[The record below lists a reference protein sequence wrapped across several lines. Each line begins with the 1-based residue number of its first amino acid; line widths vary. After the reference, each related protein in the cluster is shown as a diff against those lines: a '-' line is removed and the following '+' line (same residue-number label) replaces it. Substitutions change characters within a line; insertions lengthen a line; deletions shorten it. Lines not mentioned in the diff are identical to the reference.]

1 MLLYVMECAAEGSVD
16 YGRSAVY
23 AAEDQWSR
31 QLDRGGV
38 VNYFGSHLSLT
49 QQQSFGSLEEAQA
62 YLWWVSQQLK
72 EVGWNV
78 EPPRVRARRGMM
90 AAHYERATRTIA
102 LPVQVT
108 WALREAVL
116 LHELTHHIVDG
127 QVPAHGAQYRSTML
141 KIVSLVMGEEAA
153 ALLSAAYRG
162 VQLT

>member
-38 VNYFGSHLSLT
+38 VNYYGSHLSLT
-49 QQQSFGSLEEAQA
+49 QQQTFGSLKEAQA
-62 YLWWVSQQLK
+62 YLRRVCRQLK
-72 EVGWNV
+72 DMGWDI

-102 LPVQVT
+102 LPVQVA
-108 WALREAVL
+108 WALRESVL

-127 QVPAHGAQYRSTML
+127 QMPAHGTQYRSTMVE
-141 KIVSLVMGEEAA
+141 IVSAVMGDEAA
-153 ALLSAAYRG
+153 TLLSAAYNG

>member
-38 VNYFGSHLSLT
+38 VNYYGSHLSLT
-49 QQQSFGSLEEAQA
+49 QQQTFGSLKEAQA
-62 YLWWVSQQLK
+62 YLRRVCRQL
-72 EVGWNV
+72 EDMGWDI

-108 WALREAVL
+108 WALRESVL

-127 QVPAHGAQYRSTML
+127 QMPAHGTQYRSTMVE
-141 KIVSLVMGEEAA
+141 IVSAVMGDEAA
-153 ALLSAAYRG
+153 TLLSAAYNG